1 MADERDA
8 ALELLGLVTNADLY
22 KQRIAEYARAKTD
35 ADNAT
40 KVAQQARHEAEEFVR
55 LADATRNQH
64 VGQIAAAQTR
74 HDQAAEEAAR
84 RIRLGNE
91 QAAELLRL
99 RAEIT
104 RQQAELDQRE
114 ALVERAGKA
123 LIDRENALIAREND
137 IASNEKDM
145 ARRRQKL
152 AEAMG

>member
-40 KVAQQARHEAEEFVR
+40 KVSQQAKQEAEEFVR

-99 RAEIT
+99 KAHVDERLKAVAE
-104 RQQAELDQRE
+104 RE
-114 ALVERAGKA
+114 AAVTQT
-123 LIDRENALIAREND
+123 
-137 IASNEKDM
+137 EKDLVDRANAIVLRERVLAEQEKVM
-145 ARRRQKL
+145 MQRRQKL
-152 AEAMG
+152 IEATA